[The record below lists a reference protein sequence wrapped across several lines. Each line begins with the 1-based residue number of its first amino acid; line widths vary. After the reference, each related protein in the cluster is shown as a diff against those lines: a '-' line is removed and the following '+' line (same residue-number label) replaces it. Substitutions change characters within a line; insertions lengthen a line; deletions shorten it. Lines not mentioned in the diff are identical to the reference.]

1 MRSLERSLAVACAV
15 LLAAC
20 SSSGGGAAAPDAAAT
35 ADAGYDGP
43 HDGATVPGPDAGG
56 DGSGKPV
63 PLEAGP
69 DPCVEAGTCPPG
81 TWVDVTPAGVNP
93 ADLGDGGGFGPGS
106 IVVDPVRPSDLYV
119 APIDGV
125 WKSTDYG
132 SSWTHINTTLGYA
145 PIGLPMAIAGTMP
158 EATLWI
164 DSGDG
169 KGSVYKSTDGGKS
182 FTLTGGGQIAGLYSI
197 VVDPYDATH
206 LLSGLHEADG
216 LVESTDGGATWHTV
230 GGTGWPSGG
239 ISFYPYFIDTG
250 TAATTRGSWFAY
262 AQDGATPVL
271 TSDGGATWHPATGLT
286 GLQHPHGAAA
296 LYQAGMSLF
305 VGGLYGPG
313 QGVYRSTDLGAS
325 WARVDS
331 GQFPEAVVWGTTK
344 HVYAMW
350 GWACS
355 GCNLGTNFEIASAT
369 GDTWT
374 PTSVPAGLII
384 GPNSIAVTSDGTHSI
399 FVGAMWSAGI
409 WRYVEP

>member
-1 MRSLERSLAVACAV
+1 MRSLDPSLAVACAI

-20 SSSGGGAAAPDAAAT
+20 SSSGGGAAPPDAATT
-35 ADAGYDGP
+35 ADAGYDSP
-43 HDGATVPGPDAGG
+43 HDGSQASPGPDAAERRLGQAG
-56 DGSGKPV
+56 P
-63 PLEAGP
+63 ARRRGP

-132 SSWTHINTTLGYA
+132 NSWTHINTTLGYA

-182 FTLTGGGQIAGLYSI
+182 FTLMGGGQIAGLYSI
-197 VVDPYDATH
+197 VVDPYDPTH

-216 LVESTDGGATWHTV
+216 LVESTDGGASWHTV
-230 GGTGWPSGG
+230 GGTGWPTGG
-239 ISFYPYFIDTG
+239 ISFYPYFLDTG
-250 TAATTRGSWFAY
+250 NASTTRESWFAY

-271 TSDGGATWHPATGLT
+271 TSER
-286 GLQHPHGAAA
+286 
-296 LYQAGMSLF
+296 
-305 VGGLYGPG
+305 
-313 QGVYRSTDLGAS
+313 RSDLGTLRPVS
-325 WARVDS
+325 PGFSTRTVRPPS
-331 GQFPEAVVWGTTK
+331 
-344 HVYAMW
+344 
-350 GWACS
+350 
-355 GCNLGTNFEIASAT
+355 
-369 GDTWT
+369 
-374 PTSVPAGLII
+374 TSPG
-384 GPNSIAVTSDGTHSI
+384 
-399 FVGAMWSAGI
+399 
-409 WRYVEP
+409 

>member
-1 MRSLERSLAVACAV
+1 MRSPERSLAVPCAL
-15 LLAAC
+15 LLAGC
-20 SSSGGGAAAPDAAAT
+20 SSSPGGAAPPDASSPT
-35 ADAGYDGP
+35 DAGYDSP
-43 HDGATVPGPDAGG
+43 HDGATSPGPDAAGG
-56 DGSGKPV
+56 DSGKPI

-132 SSWTHINTTLGYA
+132 NSWTHINTTLGYA

-197 VVDPYDATH
+197 VVDPYDPTH
-206 LLSGLHEADG
+206 LVSGLHEADG
-216 LVESTDGGATWHTV
+216 LVESIDGGATWHTV

-239 ISFYPYFIDTG
+239 ISFYPYFLDTG

-286 GLQHPHGAAA
+286 GLQHPHGAAG
-296 LYQAGMSLF
+296 LYQSGMSLF

-313 QGVYRSTDLGAS
+313 QGVYRSMDLGAT

-374 PTSVPAGLII
+374 PTPVPAGLII
-384 GPNSIAVTSDGTHSI
+384 GPNSVAVTSDGTHSI
-399 FVGAMWSAGI
+399 FVGAMWSTGI